1 MASPL
6 QVRPKAGRLCGKT
19 MKQFSELA
27 IKIFAAYLALSNLG
41 NVIPLFFSPAAWG
54 TQSDVPIW
62 PLIGWLGI
70 PLMVGFVLWFSAS
83 TIAQKAIGNGEEG
96 TSLSEG
102 GLVAAGTFLIGTYW
116 ALRSVGV
123 VVGQLSSV
131 GTVNYG
137 YIMVFAISLLLIF
150 GNKAI
155 TRMYRKLR
163 TVGVTT

>member
-1 MASPL
+1 
-6 QVRPKAGRLCGKT
+6 

-27 IKIFAAYLALSNLG
+27 IKIFSAYLVLSNVG
-41 NVIPLFFSPAAWG
+41 NIIPLFFPPAGWG

-70 PLMVGFVLWFSAS
+70 PLTIGIVLWFLAS
-83 TIAQKAIGNGEEG
+83 SIAQKIIGKEGEDS
-96 TSLSEG
+96 SLSED

-116 ALRSVGV
+116 ALRSVGT

-137 YIMVFAISLLLIF
+137 YVTVFAISVLLIC
-150 GNKAI
+150 GNKSI

-163 TVGVTT
+163 TAGTTA